1 LLNHC
6 PGMGNDLAKELSVL
20 VCWLWRKLGWCVLT
34 KRQLGALVQLQVQ
47 VRQDPQK
54 SVFGLLAQ
62 AMVVKPSA
70 RYGERFGKR
79 IKCVGLL
86 VVKKTWLMYRWTVA
100 VSCVSPL
107 ASSCYIRPTGGSF
120 WRFDSRVGC

>member
-1 LLNHC
+1 
-6 PGMGNDLAKELSVL
+6 M
-20 VCWLWRKLGWCVLT
+20 
-34 KRQLGALVQLQVQ
+34 Q

-62 AMVVKPSA
+62 AMVVKPLP

-86 VVKKTWLMYRWTVA
+86 VVKKTWLMRPDKAA
-100 VSCVSPL
+100 VRCPSAT
-107 ASSCYIRPTGGSF
+107 ASSSASRFTKISF
-120 WRFDSRVGC
+120 WTFGSSNGS